1 MFLLFSF
8 LSYLQQYKHHIFPIG
23 CAFIRVYPK
32 SLMLSQF
39 PPFFFS
45 YSTDV
50 AVLPTFGLAQALIID
65 FCDVIPRTPFTIMLM
80 H

>member
-1 MFLLFSF
+1 
-8 LSYLQQYKHHIFPIG
+8 
-23 CAFIRVYPK
+23 
-32 SLMLSQF
+32 MLSQF
-39 PPFFFS
+39 PPTFFS
-45 YSTDV
+45 DSTDV